1 MVDRFIGTSVRR
13 VEDPRLLTGRG
24 RFVDDVAVAG
34 TLEAAFVRSTHPHA
48 RIRSV
53 ATEAAAALPG
63 VVAVITGEQM
73 ADQVRP
79 MRQQGPPGLRT
90 PQFSPLA
97 TGKVRCVG
105 DPLALVVADSRYVAE
120 DGADLVEVEYD
131 PLPPVADAAAALRAG
146 APRLYD
152 ELDDN
157 IAYSDRWDYGDVASA
172 FAAADRVIRET
183 FRQHRHAN
191 VPMETRG
198 GLARY
203 DPATEQLDY
212 YASHKAPHALRHQLS
227 LLLGHP
233 EHRINVICGEVGGAF
248 GQKGPTARED
258 VAVCYAATILGRPVK
273 WIEDR
278 NENLMSGGQARE
290 DTLEVE
296 AAVRRDGAILGLKV
310 RMIMD
315 QGAYPGLPIPISMFP
330 SLVRLLLPG
339 AYRIRH
345 YSFESVVAFTNKDR
359 YVSYRGPWAVE
370 TWARERLLDL
380 TARQLGVD
388 RVEIRRRNLL
398 ADEELPTALC
408 TGPTLQTTTV
418 RQTLERAAGRI
429 GWQGFP
435 EVQQRARA
443 EGRYLGL
450 GLASFIEIAPGPP
463 NFAAM
468 AGFDLQTERARA
480 RLEPDGHLVV
490 FTSQAPHG
498 QGHETTLAQVAA
510 DELGVPLQA
519 VRVVHG
525 DTMATPFSVVG
536 TGGSRSATMGSG
548 AALGATRMVKQQVVR
563 IASALLEAAEEDLDI
578 VDGNVHVR
586 GVPTRG
592 VPLAQVATVAYLTPG
607 ALPAGMAPGIEAVFD
622 FRIPDGGWAQA
633 THACIVEVDLDTGQV
648 RILRYL
654 VVEDCGTMINPA
666 IVEGQV
672 RGGVAQGIGGVLY
685 ERSAY
690 DDQGQFLAG
699 TFMDYLVPT
708 AMEIPPIEIDHVESA
723 PTHEV
728 NYRGVGEGG
737 AIGAPAAVTSAIED
751 ALSPLGV
758 RITEQYLPPAR
769 ILELAGVV
777 PTGGHGGE
785 PPAGG
790 AARVAGTTYGEEP
803 VGPAGDP
810 SGGSDNGPPLAR
822 PHGAH

>member
-1 MVDRFIGTSVRR
+1 MVDRFVGARVPR

-24 RFVDDVAVAG
+24 RFVDDVVLPG
-34 TLEAAFVRSTHPHA
+34 TLEAAFVRSTQPHA
-48 RIRSV
+48 RITSIDTR
-53 ATEAAAALPG
+53 AAAALSG
-63 VVAVITGEQM
+63 VVAVITG
-73 ADQVRP
+73 DQLAAVAGP
-79 MRQQGPPGLRT
+79 MRQRGPAGLRT
-90 PQFSPLA
+90 PEFFALA
-97 TGKVRCVG
+97 RDKVRCVG
-105 DPLALVVADSRYVAE
+105 DPIAIVVAESRYRAE
-120 DGADLVEVEYD
+120 DAVDLVEVGYD
-131 PLPPVADAAAALRAG
+131 PLEPVPDAASALRAG

-152 ELDDN
+152 ELADN
-157 IAYSDRWDYGDVASA
+157 VAYSDRWDYGDVDAA
-172 FAAADRVIRET
+172 FAAADRVVRET

-198 GLARY
+198 GLASY
-203 DPATEQLDY
+203 VPATDELVY
-212 YASHKAPHALRHQLS
+212 YASHKAPHSLRYQLS
-227 LLLGHP
+227 RLLGHP
-233 EHRINVICGEVGGAF
+233 EHRINVICGDVGGAF

-258 VAVCYAATILGRPVK
+258 VAVCAAARMLGRPVK

-278 NENLMSGGQARE
+278 NENLTTGGQARE

-296 AAVRRDGAILGLKV
+296 AAVRGDGTILGLRV
-310 RMIMD
+310 RMTMD

-339 AYRIRH
+339 AYRIRD

-380 TARQLGVD
+380 IARDLGID

-398 ADEELPTALC
+398 GDDEFPTELC
-408 TGPTLQTTTV
+408 TGPTLAGTTV
-418 RQTLERAAGRI
+418 RQTLERAAQGI
-429 GWQGFP
+429 GWTDFADIRRQA
-435 EVQQRARA
+435 VA

-480 RLEPDGHLVV
+480 RLEPDGHLVI

-510 DELGVPLQA
+510 DELGIPLGA

-525 DTMATPFSVVG
+525 DTMSTPFSVVG
-536 TGGSRSATMGSG
+536 SGGSRSATMGSG
-548 AALGATRMVKQQVVR
+548 AALGATRMVKQQVLR
-563 IASALLEAAEEDLDI
+563 IVSTLLEAAEEDLEI
-578 VDGNVHVR
+578 TDGNVHVQ

-592 VPLAQVATVAYLTPG
+592 LGLDEVAAVAYLTPS
-607 ALPAGMAPGIEAVFD
+607 ALPPGMPPGIEATCD

-633 THACIVEVDLDTGQV
+633 THACVVEVDLETGQV

-666 IVEGQV
+666 VVEGQV

-690 DDQGQFLAG
+690 GDDGQYLAG

-708 AMEIPPIEIDHVESA
+708 AMEIPTIEIDHVESPA
-723 PTHEV
+723 SHEV

-737 AIGAPAAVTSAIED
+737 AIGAPAALTSAIDD

-777 PTGGHGGE
+777 E
-785 PPAGG
+785 P
-790 AARVAGTTYGEEP
+790 AANDR
-803 VGPAGDP
+803 
-810 SGGSDNGPPLAR
+810 
-822 PHGAH
+822 